1 MHMFLIMSVMLVMS
15 CGSLVNESTLCQKT
29 LQDRKELALILAD
42 NPDEAAVL
50 QGQKTLNRLKDGC
63 YE

>member
-1 MHMFLIMSVMLVMS
+1 
-15 CGSLVNESTLCQKT
+15 LVNESTLCQKT